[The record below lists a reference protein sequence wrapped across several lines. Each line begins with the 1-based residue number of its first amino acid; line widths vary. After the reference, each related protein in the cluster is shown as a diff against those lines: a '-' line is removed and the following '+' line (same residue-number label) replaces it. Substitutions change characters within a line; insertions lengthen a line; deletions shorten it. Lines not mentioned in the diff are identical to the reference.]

1 MHGHGISCI
10 SSIGIDNGMLIIITI
25 GSAAEITLGSVND
38 TLSRDDAILDHSGLY
53 ILGEIQANGNAT
65 EFCGYGKVNTDVF
78 SARELNDSEVFG
90 RIIFMMVRNLTVQ
103 SRVTLRIDP
112 GVLTKEC
119 ISRNIQV
126 LESDLV
132 LVFIQDF
139 CILNNAGLYACPL
152 QVNFRSIGD
161 SVMYYNDSD
170 IFNISNITSPAVP
183 ISRVED
189 EILQNPLR
197 QPIVITDTYLNAEV
211 LFSSEGMYVQ

>member
-1 MHGHGISCI
+1 MQQNSAVMEK
-10 SSIGIDNGMLIIITI
+10 SILTFF
-25 GSAAEITLGSVND
+25 L
-38 TLSRDDAILDHSGLY
+38 H
-53 ILGEIQANGNAT
+53 
-65 EFCGYGKVNTDVF
+65 
-78 SARELNDSEVFG
+78 ARELNDSEVFG

-112 GVLTKEC
+112 GVLAKEC

-170 IFNISNITSPAVP
+170 VFNISNITSPAVP

-211 LFSSEGMYVQ
+211 LQVDYYFSAETTEG